1 MSGTKL
7 VPSEPIE
14 RAILLIRGERVLLDR
29 DLARLYGVE
38 TRTLIQ
44 AVKRNAARF
53 PGDFMFRLTA
63 AEQANLRSQSV
74 MSSWGGRRHSPYA
87 FTEHGVA
94 MLSAVLRSERAIEVS
109 IVVVRAFVRLRQL
122 LATHAALARRLT
134 MLEAASA
141 RHDTAIRS
149 VFDAMRELTE
159 RPPTKPASKKIGFS
173 RRDAIAR
180 SLRASRTRNPAAA
193 R

>member
-1 MSGTKL
+1 MQPFTQAGYGGWA
-7 VPSEPIE
+7 P
-14 RAILLIRGERVLLDR
+14 R
-29 DLARLYGVE
+29 DSAAL
-38 TRTLIQ
+38 
-44 AVKRNAARF
+44 AARF

-74 MSSWGGRRHSPYA
+74 MSSWGGRRHAPHA

-134 MLEAASA
+134 SLQAASV
-141 RHDTAIRS
+141 RHDTAIRN
-149 VFDAMRELTE
+149 VFDAMKELTE
-159 RPPTKPASKKIGFS
+159 GPSTKAARKKIGFS
-173 RRDAIAR
+173 RRNATAR
-180 SLRASRTRNPAAA
+180 SLRASRTRNPAPA